1 MVTRTKH
8 GYIRELVV
16 NVVAEPGGVDDGESD
31 ANTILLEFC
40 GDSAACRRLYVK

>member
-16 NVVAEPGGVDDGESD
+16 NVVAKPGGVDDGESN
-31 ANTILLEFC
+31 ANTILLELC
-40 GDSAACRRLYVK
+40 ACS